1 MSIQYKMYV
10 NVVSLNLSTVLVL
23 PNIHID
29 IFTFIYIYIDILV
42 SRRLR
47 FEVGLELTVRFGLG
61 MTCIQLHC

>member
-1 MSIQYKMYV
+1 MYV
-10 NVVSLNLSTVLVL
+10 KVVSLNLSTVLVL